1 MRGKATAPYNFIPL
15 PKTVLPASFFD
26 EKSELAI
33 KDQYVSYVKTKGDL
47 SGVIELDIETRTPF
61 FIGAG
66 KQERFF
72 SPTGGDPIIPGSTMR
87 GMVKNIMK
95 ILTCGAMRPS
105 MRKDIDSKD
114 IEGDGDFF
122 DHKLY
127 FRDMAGAAGSGSKEA
142 YNDELAP
149 KGEDGKRKYAA
160 QAGYLIKCT
169 DNRYYI
175 CPAKYEVKNGGGGK
189 FPFIKWQKKD
199 RAECFTGPMN
209 GKFHHTAHYNPE
221 WDTRYRVDRQ
231 VLNDY
236 YDDST
241 CNGLNLLEDKAILQD
256 EKAREFTGQSDVVSV
271 VPCFY
276 VRRDEEI
283 QHFGF
288 GRYYRIP
295 YRKSIGDHV
304 SIKLRDARNAQGE
317 RIPDFADALFGR
329 KEDWGSRLF
338 FEDCRPTVS
347 VHCLGPKKSR
357 ILSSPN
363 PTSFQLYL
371 DQKGGALKTWNDGA
385 QIRGYKL
392 YWHHANNEKE
402 WQRRENEKDLKG
414 TTEIRPIARG
424 AKFHGK
430 IRFERLSDVELGA
443 LLKVFEL
450 AADDKEICFKLGR
463 GKSIGMGS
471 VRIDATLRLRDK
483 SAFTQLFDESGWHKG
498 ETGGDG
504 ADIKPYTKMF
514 DAYRDGEL
522 DEAAKIRYELSQRTL
537 IAMLDWRKTEG
548 GNKWTEETSTMQK
561 DVDRKGML
569 TVDKRFRARL
579 ILPDALTVASCADG
593 KP

>member
-1 MRGKATAPYNFIPL
+1 MAGKATAPYNFIPL

-26 EKSELAI
+26 KDSKLAI
-33 KDQYVSYVKTKGDL
+33 KDQFVSHVKAKGDL

-66 KQERFF
+66 KQEQFF
-72 SPTGGDPIIPGSTMR
+72 SPTGGPVIPGSTMR

-105 MRKDIDSKD
+105 MRKDIESKE

-127 FRDMAGAAGSGSKEA
+127 FRDVAGAVGSGSKEA
-142 YNDELAP
+142 YDDELSP
-149 KGEDGKRKYAA
+149 RGENGNRQYAA
-160 QAGYLIKCT
+160 KPGYLIKCT
-169 DNRYYI
+169 DNQYYI
-175 CPAKYEVKNGGGGK
+175 CPAKYEVKKGGGK
-189 FPFIKWQKKD
+189 GRPNVDWKGNG
-199 RAECFTGPMN
+199 RAECFTGFMN
-209 GKFHHTAHYNPE
+209 GKCHHTVHYEPK
-221 WDTRYRVDRQ
+221 WDTKYRLDKQ
-231 VLNDY
+231 ILNDY

-241 CNGLNLLEDKAILQD
+241 CNGLNLLKDRSILQKED
-256 EKAREFTGQSDVVSV
+256 ARKFTGQSDVVSV

-276 VRRDEEI
+276 VRKEGKI

-304 SIKLRDARNAQGE
+304 PTELKDKRNARGE
-317 RIPDFADALFGR
+317 KIPDFADALFGR

-357 ILSSPN
+357 ILSSPK

-371 DQKGGALKTWNDGA
+371 DQKGGALKTWNEDA

-392 YWHHANNEKE
+392 YWHHANNEIE
-402 WQRRENEKDLKG
+402 WQRRENEKDLTG
-414 TTEIRPIARG
+414 TIKIRPIAKG

-430 IRFERLSDVELGA
+430 IRFARLSGVELGA

-450 AADDKEICFKLGR
+450 TEDEEVCFKLGQ

-471 VRIDATLRLRDK
+471 VRIDATLRLIDK
-483 SAFTQLFDESGWHKG
+483 SAYTQLFDDSGWHKG

-504 ADIKPYTKMF
+504 ADIKPYTKLF
-514 DAYRDGEL
+514 DDYRNGEL
-522 DEAAKIRYELSQRTL
+522 DEAAKTQYELSQRTL
-537 IAMLDWRKTEG
+537 IAMLDWRETKKG
-548 GNKWTEETSTMQK
+548 GKWTEETSTMQNDTDK
-561 DVDRKGML
+561 KGML
-569 TVDKRFRARL
+569 TVDRRFRHRL
-579 ILPDALTVASCADG
+579 ILPTVKQMLPERF

>member
-26 EKSELAI
+26 KKSKLAI

-105 MRKDIDSKD
+105 MRKDIETKEM
-114 IEGDGDFF
+114 EGDGDFF
-122 DHKLY
+122 DHPLY
-127 FRDMAGAAGSGSKEA
+127 FRGMAAAAGTGIREA
-142 YNDELAP
+142 YDDELSP
-149 KGEDGKRKYAA
+149 EGEDGKRQYAA
-160 QAGYLIKCT
+160 KPGYLIKCT

-175 CPAKYEVKNGGGGK
+175 CPAKHEVKNGGGGK
-189 FPFIKWQKKD
+189 FPFIKWQEKG
-199 RAECFTGPMN
+199 RAECFTGFMSS
-209 GKFHHTAHYNPE
+209 KRHHTLHHSPR
-221 WDTRYRVDRQ
+221 WDTKYPVDYN
-231 VLNDY
+231 VIAAY
-236 YDDST
+236 FDDST
-241 CNGLNLLEDKAILQD
+241 RRGFNLLKDKSIKKNEDAQ
-256 EKAREFTGQSDVVSV
+256 RFTGQSDVVSV

-276 VRRDEEI
+276 VRRNEVV

-304 SIKLRDARNAQGE
+304 PPELRDKRDSQGE

-338 FEDCRPTVS
+338 FEDCVPVKGTIKYLAS
-347 VHCLGPKKSR
+347 SFSR
-357 ILSSPN
+357 ILSTPN

-371 DQKGGALKTWNDGA
+371 DQKGGALKTWNDAA

-392 YWHHANNEKE
+392 YWHQKNDDVK
-402 WQRRENEKDLKG
+402 WSSDKGLKG
-414 TTEIRPIARG
+414 ATPIRPIKSG
-424 AKFHGK
+424 AKFRGR
-430 IRFERLSDVELGA
+430 IRFDRLSSQELGA

-450 AADDKEICFKLGR
+450 AACDPSVCFKLGR

-471 VRIDATLRLRDK
+471 VRIDATLRLCDK
-483 SAFTQLFDESGWHKG
+483 SAYTQLFDDGGWHRG
-498 ETGGDG
+498 ETD
-504 ADIKPYTKMF
+504 AQSIKEYTRKF
-514 DAYRDGEL
+514 DAYL
-522 DEAAKIRYELSQRTL
+522 DETLDETERAQYDISQRSL
-537 IAMLDWRKTEG
+537 AVMLDWKNTES
-548 GNKWTEETSTMQK
+548 NNWANRTRMMRLNDSEKPF
-561 DVDRKGML
+561 VN
-569 TVDKRFRARL
+569 RF
-579 ILPDALTVASCADG
+579 ILPTVEQMFPNRV